1 MATTTVNVSEIK
13 NIATVDT
20 RSALRKLKEYK
31 KELESFKNIQIPKIG
46 LQRSQAVTKMGLKA
60 QKQVNEELR
69 KQKEHR
75 KMLANA
81 EREAHRENSQR
92 IKEAIRLRQQQSKA
106 EQKAL
111 NDAQRQEA
119 KRRREHA
126 IKEENIDFTR
136 DKLKTMGVRPDSK
149 LAKSVEESS
158 KRLRSGTISLKRYRH
173 EVRMAEMEN
182 RRLARSTKTVGESF
196 RSLRSMIV
204 AATAS
209 MTLFAEGREIVS
221 TGLEIEGL
229 HLALKAITKDTGAAT
244 KEYEFFRGVVHQ
256 TGLDLL
262 SSAKSFKIFTAAA
275 STTTLKGEKAR
286 ALFEETSKQ
295 IATLGLSADEAFG
308 IFKAMGQIM
317 SKNRVSAEE
326 LSNQLGDRMPGA
338 VGLAAKAMNMTTKE
352 LLALVA
358 TGKLTAEEFLPK
370 LTKALKDS
378 NSGFA
383 AMAEES
389 KRIAFGRF
397 KTAITDLRNTIFQGG
412 FGQGLADL
420 ANTMSEIL
428 MKAKPLGAFL
438 GGTFRGILLGLAT
451 PVMILVAALVDLVN
465 ILSEIFFDKAFI
477 DLDKT
482 DLDLIALTGTIG
494 GLAIGLGAL
503 SVVLVKIVG
512 IFKSLRKVALGAS
525 LAMWLNP
532 LGIAVALFIGL
543 AAGAVVFRDELKGVI
558 EVMDKLF
565 DKMESLS
572 EFADKFQLG
581 EWFKGLQ
588 RFSEFVSPWTSA
600 QGRLDILRDRWNES
614 INPQASVQGNTT
626 SVSSSNTIQNGTSAA
641 PKTDVTITLQGEQS
655 WLSDFINIIV
665 DDKRADSVLKI
676 MNATSK

>member
-20 RSALRKLKEYK
+20 KSALKKLKEYK

-46 LQRSQAVTKMGLKA
+46 LQRSQAVTQMGLKA
-60 QKQVNEELR
+60 QKKVNEELR

-92 IKEAIRLRQQQSKA
+92 IKEAIRLRQQQAKA

-111 NDAQRQEA
+111 NDSQRQQS
-119 KRRREHA
+119 KRRREQA

-136 DKLKTMGVRPDSK
+136 DKLKTMGVKPDSK

-158 KRLRSGTISLKRYRH
+158 KKLRSGTITLKQYRH

-182 RRLARSTKTVGESF
+182 RKLARSTKTVAESF
-196 RSLRSMIV
+196 RSLRSMVV

-209 MTLFAEGREIVS
+209 MTLFAEGRETVK

-229 HLALKAITKDTGAAT
+229 HLALKAITKDANKAT
-244 KEYEFFRGVVHQ
+244 KEYEFFRDVIHE
-256 TGLDLL
+256 TGQDLL
-262 SSAKSFKIFTAAA
+262 SSAKSFKIFTAAS
-275 STTTLKGEKAR
+275 STTALAGGQAR
-286 ALFEETSKQ
+286 DLYREMNKQ

-308 IFKAMGQIM
+308 IFKALSQMM
-317 SKNRVSAEE
+317 SKNKVSMEE
-326 LSNQLGDRMPGA
+326 LNNQLADRLPGA
-338 VGLAAKAMNMTTKE
+338 TGIAAKAMDMTTKE
-352 LLALVA
+352 LFDLVA
-358 TGKLTAEEFLPK
+358 TGKLTATEFLPK
-370 LTKALKDS
+370 FTKALKDA
-378 NSGFA
+378 NSGFNEL
-383 AMAEES
+383 AENS

-438 GGTFRGILLGLAT
+438 GGTFKGIILGLSI

-494 GLAIGLGAL
+494 GLAVGLGAL
-503 SVVLVKIVG
+503 SLVLIKIVG
-512 IFKSLRKVALGAS
+512 IFKALRKVALGAS

-532 LGIAVALFIGL
+532 LGIIVALFIG
-543 AAGAVVFRDELKGVI
+543 AAAAAVIFKDETKALVDTL
-558 EVMDKLF
+558 DKLF
-565 DKMESLS
+565 DKMKSLS
-572 EFADKFQLG
+572 EFADKFELG
-581 EWFKGLQ
+581 EWFEGLKRLETFISPFASPSDKFNMLKD
-588 RFSEFVSPWTSA
+588 RF
-600 QGRLDILRDRWNES
+600 NES
-614 INPQASVQGNTT
+614 IRPQGSVQ
-626 SVSSSNTIQNGTSAA
+626 SDAAVSSSNTVQNGTSAA
-641 PKTDVTITLQGEQS
+641 PKTDVNITLQGEQS

-665 DDKRADSVLKI
+665 DDKKTESTINL